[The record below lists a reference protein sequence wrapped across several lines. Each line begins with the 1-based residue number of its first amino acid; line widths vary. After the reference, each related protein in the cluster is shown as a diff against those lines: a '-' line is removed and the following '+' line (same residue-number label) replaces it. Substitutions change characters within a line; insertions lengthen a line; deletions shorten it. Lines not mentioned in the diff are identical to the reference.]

1 MPAGATVSKLTY
13 EEYLLFPED
22 GRLHELV
29 DGDHCVTPAPTPRHQ
44 FILSNL
50 HVALGRHVIER
61 DLGRV
66 AGAPFDVV
74 LSDVDVVQPDLFYL
88 SHERLDRLR
97 ETRLDGAPDLVV
109 EVVSESTRK
118 RDEILKRRLYEQR
131 GAREGSEDGGAAHG
145 SPRDGVGRQSKR
157 GAGRTPPLRE
167 PGDGATIVDTRGRP
181 PATFT
186 RRKRR
191 MTMRRTHGGWPILAA
206 GYALF
211 LLPFSLSAQAQP
223 LARGQVVHGTI
234 AEGDP
239 KLADG
244 HLYDVY
250 SFDADPGEIV
260 TITVRSPQFDT
271 YAVLARSSGVITE
284 ELATDDDGAGGTDSR
299 VVHTLDAGGSY
310 LVIVRGLSAEA
321 RGPYTVE
328 LGAIVRV
335 PPTIST
341 IRVGDIRVSE
351 LGEGDDQTKEIEEL
365 REKIE
370 AAHPRGNPDD
380 PAVIF
385 QGGAFAAAGHFED

>member
-1 MPAGATVSKLTY
+1 
-13 EEYLLFPED
+13 
-22 GRLHELV
+22 
-29 DGDHCVTPAPTPRHQ
+29 
-44 FILSNL
+44 
-50 HVALGRHVIER
+50 
-61 DLGRV
+61 
-66 AGAPFDVV
+66 
-74 LSDVDVVQPDLFYL
+74 
-88 SHERLDRLR
+88 
-97 ETRLDGAPDLVV
+97 
-109 EVVSESTRK
+109 
-118 RDEILKRRLYEQR
+118 
-131 GAREGSEDGGAAHG
+131 
-145 SPRDGVGRQSKR
+145 
-157 GAGRTPPLRE
+157 
-167 PGDGATIVDTRGRP
+167 
-181 PATFT
+181 
-186 RRKRR
+186 
-191 MTMRRTHGGWPILAA
+191 MRRTHGGWPILAA

-260 TITVRSPQFDT
+260 TITVRSPEFDT

-351 LGEGDDQTKEIEEL
+351 LGEGDDFTEDMAYYEYFTFEGRAGDRYAANMRSSQFDTYLVIGRWDGSNFEVIGSNDDGFGDGTTDSRLRVTLPSNGQYAIRATSLTGQQEGQFTLGLEALPPAEPASRTNIRAGETLNGDLAESDAELDDGSYYDYYVYTGRPGEQVTVTLRSAAFDAYLAVGEASGADGFTELANDDDSAGGTDSEITVTV
-365 REKIE
+365 
-370 AAHPRGNPDD
+370 
-380 PAVIF
+380 PASGVLMIRANSLS
-385 QGGAFAAAGHFED
+385 GGVVGAYSVSVRASAM